1 MNNAL
6 NTLLDPFLRMPEEE
20 QNEHY
25 LAVYPGCF
33 SLFADM
39 FADGKFHV
47 AFRDQCSL
55 ASGDRRKD

>member
-25 LAVYPGCF
+25 LAALEVLGNPCWIPNPGPQT
-33 SLFADM
+33 D
-39 FADGKFHV
+39 
-47 AFRDQCSL
+47 AFYR
-55 ASGDRRKD
+55 